1 MSISTTYN
9 MDCMA
14 YMARLKDNAF
24 DVAIV
29 DPPYGINAPNMNM
42 GSWGKY
48 KSTASRLK
56 RNRFDKGGGHY
67 ANSAFVTMNTE
78 WDLNPPSRSYFE
90 ELFRV
95 SKNQIIFGGNYFGLP
110 PTRCFV
116 CWDKLQALENFSQ
129 VEYAWTSFDYPS
141 KIVRIGSTG
150 GRNDVERI
158 HPTQKPVKLYLWLM
172 QKFCKPG
179 DSILDTHLGSGS
191 SRIAAYQ
198 FGFDFV
204 GTEIDKEYYESQEKR
219 FQAFKA
225 DFDFDQKLFVAQ
237 ELQCNQLNLI
247 EQWEK

>member
-1 MSISTTYN
+1 MSASTTYN

-14 YMARLKDNAF
+14 YMATLGDNAF
-24 DVAIV
+24 DLAIV

-67 ANSAFVTMNTE
+67 ANSAFVTMNTD
-78 WDLNPPSRSYFE
+78 WDLNPPSRAYFE

-191 SRIAAYQ
+191 SRIAAALLGY
-198 FGFDFV
+198 DFM
-204 GTEIDKEYYESQEKR
+204 GIEIDKQYFDAQEKR
-219 FQAFKA
+219 FGEYLKEAAFE
-225 DFDFDQKLFVAQ
+225 KLQFAAM
-237 ELQCNQLNLI
+237 EYNQTTLNLEGF
-247 EQWEK
+247 EQ

>member
-1 MSISTTYN
+1 MISTTYN

-24 DVAIV
+24 DIAIV

-116 CWDKLQALENFSQ
+116 CWE
-129 VEYAWTSFDYPS
+129 
-141 KIVRIGSTG
+141 
-150 GRNDVERI
+150 ERI

-219 FQAFKA
+219 FQAFKT
-225 DFDFDQKLFVAQ
+225 DFDFDQKLFKAQ
-237 ELQCNQLNLI
+237 EFQLGLSNQAI
-247 EQWEK
+247 AD

>member
-1 MSISTTYN
+1 MSASTTYN

-14 YMARLKDNAF
+14 YMATLGDNAF
-24 DVAIV
+24 DLAIV

-67 ANSAFVTMNTE
+67 ANSAFVTMNTD
-78 WDLNPPSRSYFE
+78 WDLNPPSRAYFE

-191 SRIAAYQ
+191 SRIAAASL
-198 FGFDFV
+198 GIDFT
-204 GTEIDKEYYESQEKR
+204 GIEIDKQY
-219 FQAFKA
+219 
-225 DFDFDQKLFVAQ
+225 FDAQ
-237 ELQCNQLNLI
+237 EERFSNYAKELDLERKQIISMELEQLKLKF
-247 EQWEK
+247 E

>member
-1 MSISTTYN
+1 

-14 YMARLKDNAF
+14 YMATLGDNAF
-24 DVAIV
+24 DLAIV

-67 ANSAFVTMNTE
+67 ANSAFVTMNTD
-78 WDLNPPSRSYFE
+78 WDLNPPSRAYFE

-191 SRIAAYQ
+191 SRIAAASLGY
-198 FGFDFV
+198 DFM
-204 GTEIDKEYYESQEKR
+204 GIEIDKQYFDAQEKR
-219 FQAFKA
+219 FGEYLKEAAFV
-225 DFDFDQKLFVAQ
+225 KLQFAAM
-237 ELQCNQLNLI
+237 EYNQTTLNLEGF
-247 EQWEK
+247 EQ

>member
-1 MSISTTYN
+1 
-9 MDCMA
+9 MA
-14 YMARLKDNAF
+14 YMATLGDNAF
-24 DVAIV
+24 DLAIV

-67 ANSAFVTMNTE
+67 ANSAFVTMNTD
-78 WDLNPPSRSYFE
+78 WDLNPPSRAYFE

-191 SRIAAYQ
+191 SRIAAASLGY
-198 FGFDFV
+198 DFM
-204 GTEIDKEYYESQEKR
+204 GIEIDKQYFDAQEKR
-219 FQAFKA
+219 FGEYLKEAAFV
-225 DFDFDQKLFVAQ
+225 KLQFAAM
-237 ELQCNQLNLI
+237 EYNQTTLNLEGF
-247 EQWEK
+247 EQ

>member
-1 MSISTTYN
+1 MIFGNGILSNALN
-9 MDCMA
+9 MDCMY
-14 YMARLKDNAF
+14 YMKELEDKAF
-24 DVAIV
+24 DLAIV

-48 KSTASRLK
+48 QSTASRLK

-67 ANSAFVTMNTE
+67 ANSAFVTMNTD
-78 WDLNPPSRSYFE
+78 WDLNPPTRAYFE

-129 VEYAWTSFDYPS
+129 VEYAWTSFDRPS

-150 GRNDVERI
+150 GRNDIERI

-191 SRIAAYQ
+191 SRIAAASL
-198 FGFDFV
+198 GIDFT
-204 GTEIDKEYYESQEKR
+204 GIEIDKQY
-219 FQAFKA
+219 
-225 DFDFDQKLFVAQ
+225 FDAQ
-237 ELQCNQLNLI
+237 EERFSNYAKELDLERKQIISKELEQLKLKF
-247 EQWEK
+247 E